1 MAKIA
6 QMDDLVIEITG
17 GISDATDAQKKKLAQ
32 CVKANT
38 ILDVVLKTTTEG
50 VTRIVGYNV
59 SEGTTTV
66 TCVDASTGALE
77 TLTVEAPAA

>member
-17 GISDATDAQKKKLAQ
+17 GISDATKAQKKKLAQ
-32 CVKANT
+32 CVKDNT

-50 VTRIVGYNV
+50 VTRIVGYKV
-59 SEGTTTV
+59 SEGTITI
-66 TCVDASTGALE
+66 TCVDASIGALE
-77 TLTVEAPAA
+77 NLTVEAPGI

>member
-6 QMDDLVIEITG
+6 QQDDLVIEITG
-17 GISDATDAQKKKLAQ
+17 GISDATAAQKKKLAA
-32 CVKANT
+32 CVKADT

-50 VTRIVGYNV
+50 VTRILGYNV
-59 SEGTTTV
+59 SEGTTTI